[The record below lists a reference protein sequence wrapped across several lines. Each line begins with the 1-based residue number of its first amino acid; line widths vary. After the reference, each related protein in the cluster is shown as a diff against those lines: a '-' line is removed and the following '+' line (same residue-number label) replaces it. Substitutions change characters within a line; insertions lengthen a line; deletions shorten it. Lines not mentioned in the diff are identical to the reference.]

1 MNSTAQ
7 DEITAYVT
15 AVRAAL
21 ADLPEATREELLED
35 LPEHLAEIRAEDTVT
50 LTDRLGTPEA
60 YASELRAA
68 AGFVGGFPDPPTS
81 SRVTL
86 GEIRTRALR
95 VLEVADVKVG
105 PVIGYTR
112 ASEFLVLLRP
122 AWWVLRGYLA
132 AMALAY
138 LLDEN
143 SGSLG
148 LLPRIGGSELI
159 ALALLAACVVGSIL
173 LGRRGLR
180 LGPWPRYALYSGT
193 TFLVIFALAG
203 LATVSVRQPGY
214 QDVSNYESNPYS
226 SINDVFVYDADGK
239 LVRDAR
245 LFDQNGEPIQLGGG
259 WCSDPN
265 TGESWHTRNLGYP
278 YCPEYAP
285 FGSPSPSVGATP
297 DPASTAEEPADPPA
311 PSVAPPASSASPSAG
326 VRPTARV
333 PEPTDGGR

>member
-1 MNSTAQ
+1 MNSATQ
-7 DEITAYVT
+7 DEIAAYVT

-60 YASELRAA
+60 YARELRAA
-68 AGFVGGFPDPPTS
+68 AGFVGGFPDPPRS
-81 SRVTL
+81 SWVTPDEL
-86 GEIRTRALR
+86 RDHARR
-95 VLEVADVKVG
+95 VLG
-105 PVIGYTR
+105 PVDVRLGPLLGYAR
-112 ASEFLVLLRP
+112 ASEFLALLRP

-138 LLDEN
+138 LLDDN

-148 LLPRIGGSELI
+148 LLPRVGGSEL
-159 ALALLAACVVGSIL
+159 LALVLLGACVVGSIG
-173 LGRRGLR
+173 LGRRGRR

-193 TFLVIFALAG
+193 TFLAVFALAG
-203 LATVSVRQPGY
+203 FATADSSVRDPGY
-214 QDVSNYESNPYS
+214 QDVSSYDSNPYS
-226 SINDVFVYDADGK
+226 SIDDVFVYDADGR

-259 WCSDPN
+259 KCTDPD
-265 TGESWHTRNLGYP
+265 TGETRHTRNLGYP

-285 FGSPSPSVGATP
+285 FGSPSPSGRPTPEATP
-297 DPASTAEEPADPPA
+297 TAEPADPA
-311 PSVAPPASSASPSAG
+311 TPSSPPSPGARPTGSASPSTG
-326 VRPTARV
+326 SQ
-333 PEPTDGGR
+333 GR